1 MRVGLRMM
9 AAFAALT
16 GMAVSTA
23 AFVPAVHAQTAD
35 EATCVTVDFTG
46 QKLIVGRADRTT
58 AIAVALPAGEISIPS
73 ARSSDG
79 YPTRVSVIQSSE
91 KYEIEFLAADGSIVA
106 TSQATGDVP
115 DELAFAEWV
124 GPLGSTFLPAP
135 AVAVRAHHRPD
146 LPYDGTPQSVLADEV
161 TFCFDGDVSGPA
173 PTCGDTG
180 VTTNPDGTP
189 CDTPACGDP
198 GVTTNPDG
206 TPCEP
211 TCGDTG
217 VTTNP
222 DGTPCEPTCG
232 DTGVTT
238 NPDGTPCDTPACGD
252 PGVTTNPDGTPCDTP
267 ACGDPGVTTTPDGT
281 PCDTPTTTEPD
292 GTTTTTD
299 GGDAAGP
306 TVSTTEAPTTTA
318 APTTAAPTT
327 AAPTTASPTTA
338 GEEVAGPTTSL
349 PATGSSTGLI
359 LGLGGIIV
367 AAGAA
372 MVATQRRTAA

>member
-206 TPCEP
+206 TPC
-211 TCGDTG
+211 
-217 VTTNP
+217 
-222 DGTPCEPTCG
+222 
-232 DTGVTT
+232 
-238 NPDGTPCDTPACGD
+238 
-252 PGVTTNPDGTPCDTP
+252 DTP